1 MKIVISMAQEN
12 ADMYLNFSP
21 GALILSIVTRK
32 FTELIVIET
41 VMSIRAPAPRLNPM
55 VGVNSVAVWGEY
67 SVQPRSGAAPK
78 KKLRIIITP
87 LKRKNQKLIAF
98 RRGNARSRAPICKGM
113 MKFAKPKASGDKTQ
127 KIINSPCTVT
137 NWL

>member
-12 ADMYLNFSP
+12 DDIYLNFSP
-21 GALILSIVTRK
+21 GALIFSIVTRK

-41 VMSIRAPAPRLNPM
+41 VISIRAPAPRLNPM

-78 KKLRIIITP
+78 
-87 LKRKNQKLIAF
+87 RKNQKLIAF

-113 MKFAKPKASGDKTQ
+113 TKFAKPKASGDKTQ

>member
-21 GALILSIVTRK
+21 GALILSMVTRK
-32 FTELIVIET
+32 FMELIVIET

-55 VGVNSVAVWGEY
+55 VGANSVAAWGEY

-78 KKLRIIITP
+78 KKLSIIITA
-87 LKRKNQKLIAF
+87 LKRKNRKLIAF
-98 RRGNARSRAPICKGM
+98 KRGHTRSRASMCKGM
-113 MKFAKPKASGDKTQ
+113 SKFAEPKA
-127 KIINSPCTVT
+127 
-137 NWL
+137 

>member
-1 MKIVISMAQEN
+1 MKMVIKIAQEN
-12 ADMYLNFSP
+12 ADMYLSFSP

-41 VMSIRAPAPRLNPM
+41 VMSIRAPAPRLNPI

-78 KKLRIIITP
+78 KKLSIIITP

-98 RRGNARSRAPICKGM
+98 RRGNARSRATSSKGM
-113 MKFAKPKASGDKTQ
+113 LKFAKPKTRGRKSQ
-127 KIINSPCTVT
+127 KIISSPCTVT

>member
-67 SVQPRSGAAPK
+67 SVQPRSGA
-78 KKLRIIITP
+78 
-87 LKRKNQKLIAF
+87 
-98 RRGNARSRAPICKGM
+98 PICKGM